1 MSSFS
6 GQKAGD
12 PYGKVLVFRKVAG
25 ERGCGEPALSH
36 PPSGGGGGRAPVR
49 INPASA
55 PSGTD
60 IGSFDSISHA
70 GVGVVHV
77 YYAPFCVSETF
88 RPHSDKWQEHVQVAK
103 SLPAPVSALGETLM
117 LTLQGTGFGK
127 ISFEATCGP
136 A

>member
-1 MSSFS
+1 MRVMSSFS

-55 PSGTD
+55 VRDGHRELRLYFTRWGRGRSCLLC
-60 IGSFDSISHA
+60 SLL
-70 GVGVVHV
+70 
-77 YYAPFCVSETF
+77 CV
-88 RPHSDKWQEHVQVAK
+88 
-103 SLPAPVSALGETLM
+103 
-117 LTLQGTGFGK
+117 
-127 ISFEATCGP
+127 
-136 A
+136 